1 MILEGLVVGMFQS
14 NCYIVGSE
22 GTREAMIVDPG
33 DEGDRILATLERHN
47 LEAKLIVVTHTH
59 VDHVAAL
66 QAVRDA
72 TKASVAMHRDAFESS
87 KGDSG
92 LLRMLLG
99 ASAPPVGEPDLPVED
114 GDKLQVD
121 DLEFEVLFSPG
132 HAFGHICLFG
142 QGIVFTGD
150 ALFAGGIGRFDLP
163 GGDGKL
169 LLKSIR
175 DKLLTLPDETIVL
188 AGHGPSSTIG
198 EEKNSNPF
206 LLYPRMYMGIDPD

>member
-1 MILEGLVVGMFQS
+1 MFQS
-14 NCYIVGSE
+14 NCYIAAGDA
-22 GTREAMIVDPG
+22 TQEALVVDPG
-33 DEGDRILATLERHN
+33 DEARRILATLQQHN

-59 VDHVAAL
+59 VDHVGAL

-72 TKASVAMHRDAFESS
+72 TGASVAMHRDAYESS

-92 LLRMLLG
+92 IMRMLLG
-99 ASAPPVGEPDLPVED
+99 ASTPPIREPDVWLED
-114 GDKLQVD
+114 GDKLQVG
-121 DLEFEVLFSPG
+121 DLEFEVLFCPG
-132 HAFGHICLFG
+132 HAFGHICLAG
-142 QGIVFTGD
+142 HGVVFTGD
-150 ALFAGGIGRFDLP
+150 TLFAGGIGRFDLP

-175 DKLLTLPDETIVL
+175 ERLLTLPDETVVL